1 MTTILLVGGA
11 DTGRAPMAATLLR
24 RLMGAGVAIESAGV
38 LGHDGDPAEI
48 EARDTMAHMGLDIS
62 AHQARSITDEL
73 AAGATLL
80 LAVDRGTEL
89 VLRARFPAAAGR
101 IRTLGELAGRQRDV
115 PDPFRM
121 QIGAWITYAREIEEL
136 LKAGLP
142 RIAELLPQATDD
154 RRSGARAPAPDQR
167 VGGADSAHDERA
179 AAAGRIEQLLQ
190 FAAQMPGVVDWG
202 AARPRIEADLT
213 PIAAS
218 PQDPADLVAAYIGL
232 LRAAL
237 ALLPAAPTPGQ
248 LAALHRAAARLSGPI
263 DQTALNDLSAQLAA
277 LPGLT

>member
-73 AAGATLL
+73 AAAATLL

-89 VLRARFPAAAGR
+89 VLRARFPGAAGR
-101 IRTLGELAGRQRDV
+101 IRTLGELAGRQRDI

-142 RIAELLPQATDD
+142 RIAELLPPTTDN
-154 RRSGARAPAPDQR
+154 RRPTIDNQGS
-167 VGGADSAHDERA
+167 DS
-179 AAAGRIEQLLQ
+179 
-190 FAAQMPGVVDWG
+190 
-202 AARPRIEADLT
+202 
-213 PIAAS
+213 
-218 PQDPADLVAAYIGL
+218 
-232 LRAAL
+232 
-237 ALLPAAPTPGQ
+237 
-248 LAALHRAAARLSGPI
+248 
-263 DQTALNDLSAQLAA
+263 
-277 LPGLT
+277 